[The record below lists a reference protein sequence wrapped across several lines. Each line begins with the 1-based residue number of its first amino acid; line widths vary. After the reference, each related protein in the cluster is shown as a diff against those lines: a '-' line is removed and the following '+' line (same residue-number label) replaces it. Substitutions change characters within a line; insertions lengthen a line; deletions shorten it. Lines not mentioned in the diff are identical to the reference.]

1 MTGCCFPVDSL
12 GVVSGNISAHTVE
25 FSPGPW
31 HFRGDHSGP
40 GSDMPRPK
48 LRAGQPLGP
57 RHYAE
62 SIGCKSCLHEIEP
75 EGVSCL
81 HYQRAYLVL
90 GPIDIEA
97 LLTPLSR
104 TILSSSVS

>member
-1 MTGCCFPVDSL
+1 MTGCCFPVDSF

-31 HFRGDHSGP
+31 HFRGYHSGP

-48 LRAGQPLGP
+48 LRAVQPLGP

-62 SIGCKSCLHEIEP
+62 SIGCKAWLQEIEP
-75 EGVSCL
+75 DGVSCF
-81 HYQRAYLVL
+81 HYQAGYLV
-90 GPIDIEA
+90 I
-97 LLTPLSR
+97 
-104 TILSSSVS
+104 VSFPTREP